1 MNPVICGVDEWDS
14 KSGSAGAVHLAR
26 QLARRFGRPL
36 LLVTIIRPDT
46 DEPTREAVEAL
57 LRHTIETSSDVD
69 ASWTVEEG
77 LPADGLI
84 ALAREREASFLVLG
98 NHGPRSLSSLRDST
112 SADVSRRAPCPVV
125 VVPPTATRV
134 EA

>member
-57 LRHTIETSSDVD
+57 LRHTIETSTDVE

-77 LPADGLI
+77 HPADRLI

-98 NHGPRSLSSLRDST
+98 NHGPRSSLVDSI
-112 SADVSRRAPCPVV
+112 SADVARRAPCPVV
-125 VVPPTATRV
+125 VVPPAVTRAAV
-134 EA
+134 

>member
-14 KSGSAGAVHLAR
+14 RSGSAGAVHLAR
-26 QLARRFGRPL
+26 ELARRFGRPL
-36 LLVTIIRPDT
+36 LVVTVIEADN
-46 DEPTREAVEAL
+46 EQLTREAAEAL
-57 LRHTIETSSDVD
+57 LRHTIETSTDVD

-77 LPADGLI
+77 RPADRLI

-98 NHGPRSLSSLRDST
+98 NHGPRSSLVDST

-125 VVPPTATRV
+125 VVPPAVTRV